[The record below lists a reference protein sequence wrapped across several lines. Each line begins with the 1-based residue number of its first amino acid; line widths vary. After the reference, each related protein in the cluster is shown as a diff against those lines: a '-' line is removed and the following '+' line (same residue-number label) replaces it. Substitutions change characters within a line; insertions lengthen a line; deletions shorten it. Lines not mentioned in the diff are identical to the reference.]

1 MKSDPLLPAYD
12 PNRPVGDRIRDELRT
27 RREVDPIVRQKL
39 GQVQQVREQT
49 FQQMEAEI
57 RANRRS
63 GALSF
68 VANEDR
74 SPADAADV
82 ANLSRRFNLP
92 SEVIAADPTIWR
104 QRAKRE
110 DAATA
115 SAVSTKLP
123 QWTAK
128 EKVRAAIITDDLDNL
143 LRVEQAL
150 SPEVRASL
158 KKRAAQRQ
166 QIESVLSDPTKAT
179 EGGNLFSSIFSL
191 LGADTLSAEQESASA
206 MGGVRSIG
214 GGIVNTADIIFNSAA
229 AQLAD
234 AFGAV
239 TGSESAKADAL
250 RLSKLNE
257 NISILQAARR
267 PEYSDLG
274 GMVYDGFNSL
284 ALMAPGLA
292 ASIATRSERPALA
305 AAYVLTQPEAYTR
318 YRARGGTPGEAFMGS
333 TLEGVAEVAFEKL
346 PLSTLVNRFGKEA
359 TGKWIGEYLIKE
371 GLTEQ
376 ATTFTQDLIDTAIA
390 NPDKT
395 WGEFWAERPEAA
407 LRTLV
412 ATGVA
417 SGSIGA
423 LNTTVNTIGGRM
435 AQRQSRADAGLA
447 TAAFAEDLQKL
458 AQASKVKGRD
468 TATFESWVREASDGT
483 QAEAVY
489 IEAQKL
495 VEVLEQ
501 SGLDEQQII
510 EALPSL
516 QETLGEAMA
525 TNGDVRI
532 PIEEFAAR
540 AEKLAPGLIPHLRID
555 PDDMSQA
562 EAETY
567 MQSATESMAAE
578 AEAIVTQASNA
589 DEFRASA
596 ERVKAN
602 VAAQLQSAGRFT
614 TSTNDAYASLHANF
628 FARLAQRAGTT
639 PEEMAA
645 RYPLQIQADVGQG
658 VNVLEQGGPAP
669 LEGMPTQQEVDGTVR
684 EFGPLA
690 PARAAAQR
698 YATQANLPYTPP
710 TKYAKVD
717 TKRAARIAQAF
728 DEMEHNP
735 NDPEVA
741 LAYGALVEET
751 LAQWETIKA
760 TGLEVEFITGADPY
774 GNPRNAILDVTEN
787 NHLWVFPTDSGF
799 GSSDL
804 DVSDNPLLA
813 IVPGEKISGKPVR
826 VNDIFRIVH
835 DYFGHIK
842 EGVGFRAVGEEN
854 AWRIHSAM
862 YSPLARK
869 AMTTETRG
877 QNSWVNY
884 GPHGEANRKA
894 SGEAT
899 IYAPQKIGL
908 LPDWVV
914 NEGATDG
921 DVFQQGARTELESP
935 PVDEEGYIE
944 LQHWAVED
952 DLATLDPS
960 RWGRAGRFLPPEELS
975 RTKVAPPR
983 TYFGIATGQPGG
995 YRNEFKE
1002 GSRSLVYGERYEYR
1016 ARIKADRLYDMNAD
1030 PLDLK
1035 AKGRALPKN
1044 QYGKYIYPNPQPLSN
1059 GALDGVSLYEQL
1071 IKDAGFD
1078 GYWIKNGSI
1087 GMVAAVFV
1095 PTEAERSTYNQDAP
1109 IFYSALARAVST
1121 SKQAKAKASQWK
1133 GILQNA
1139 PGVKAEEL
1147 EWSGLLDALDF
1158 DPDRVMTREELA
1170 EVVDKGGIVVDEVVL
1185 ANLSDEEKLAQFGL
1199 TPEDTDSDDY
1209 ESILADDGIGTQF
1222 QSWSSDPENGTY
1234 RELLMTLPIGSG
1246 GNPGR
1251 APSTHWDQPNVVAH
1265 VRFMEKKDADGRR
1278 VLFIEEVQSDW
1289 HQKGRDQGYETKVD
1303 PAVVAAAQAKYDS
1316 AVARWEAAQGA
1327 VDENLLAELQD
1338 LENDP
1343 FGLFAARDRQ
1353 DLRDAAE
1360 VARNEKNLAGRELDV
1375 AEGLI
1380 TNGGVPN
1387 APFKSTWPALVMK
1400 RAIRWA
1406 VDNAYDKVAWTTGEQ
1421 QADRYSLAEATG
1433 PLEITAPIADG
1444 GAYRV
1449 KMNALAAGRLA
1460 ENGLGEQTNDYG
1472 GGQMTLRMTPEQM
1485 AEAFGNDIT
1494 RRAIEGANTAA
1505 EINLDIVA
1513 AAQAK
1518 KEKANRA
1525 FEDMLDA
1532 QLKGDEVDLG
1542 ALNELRREAEASTK
1556 ELYEVSKDGFILEG
1570 EDLKIGGEGMKAFY
1584 DRNLV
1589 NITNSLIK
1597 KYGAKVG
1604 GVNIQTREQEGR
1616 LQGQRQ
1622 MLALIEA
1629 GIRDDEAIAA
1639 VDPAAERRLQSDDV
1653 SDGGYF
1659 ARDIT
1664 LGLIEKL
1671 EKGETQPGF
1680 DITPELATAAS
1691 HGFPLFQR
1699 TGAPRGQI
1707 SFGTDI
1713 TASPTTITLL
1723 RGADLSTFLHESG
1736 HFFLEVMADMAKL
1749 PDAPKEIVDDLNIFL
1764 RWSGV
1769 KDFTAWRQMSTQEKR
1784 DHHERFARAF
1794 EAYLYEGRAPSIEM
1808 QGLFGRFG
1816 SWLLN
1821 VYKSLANLN
1830 VEMTDE
1836 VRGVFDRMLASETQ
1850 VQEAQA
1856 MAGMEPVYT
1865 AKPDTMSDPEW
1876 AAYQAAHM
1884 DATRDAA
1891 EELER
1896 RSLRDMRYAGNAAG
1910 RELKRLQKE
1919 VKAQRDAMRDE
1930 VTAEMAALPVYRAE
1944 RYLRKGELDGET
1956 AAEQVKIQSSDLARR
1971 YEGKPELLEVAKR
1984 KMGGGKSGM
1993 LAKDG
1998 MTLDEAAEAFGF
2010 TSGDH
2015 FLDAYLGAQKFSDA
2029 VETEIDARMVERY
2042 GDLNSPEAL
2051 REAVDKAIHND
2062 VRGRF
2067 VATEYAMLAQA
2078 PGKPRALAAAA
2089 RKVAQGVVARL
2100 RVRDVRPSQ
2109 HEAAERRSG
2118 KAAADSAKK
2127 GNIAEAAAHKR
2138 SQLVSFF
2145 TAKAARDALD
2155 EVDKTLRYF
2164 RKFANEGTRKALDPA
2179 YRDQIDALLER
2190 FDLRASVTAKDAAKR
2205 ASLLQWVERQR
2216 EMGIEPVISEELL
2229 GEAQRLPYKEL
2240 TIEQM
2245 RGLADAIRNIEHIA
2259 RLKKKLLTAKDEREF
2274 ADIVDEV
2281 ADGIANNAFKKV
2293 PETIGAKTWAERV
2306 GNGVKDFF
2314 AMHRKM
2320 ANMAHVMDGNQ
2331 YGGPVWER
2339 FIRAMNERGDWQA
2352 TQNEK
2357 ATINLGKLF
2366 DRLKGQDTTRREF
2379 VPEINASISLED
2391 RLMVALNLGN
2401 EANAQR
2407 LMDGDKWEQPQLNA
2421 VLAPLTQ
2428 EHWDFVQATWDYIN
2442 SFWPEIA
2449 AKELRVSGI
2458 APEKV
2463 EATPFERQLEDGTT
2477 VSLRGGYFPIKYDPD
2492 RSSKAE
2498 ADTAAEVLSQM
2509 TRGLYTAASTRRG
2522 HTKARAEKVERPV
2535 RKDFGVIFE
2544 HVNQVVHDLAWH
2556 EYLIDANRLL
2566 RAAPIDAAIRE
2577 GYGPETL
2584 RWMRKAL
2591 EDIAVGDIAA
2601 QNAFER
2607 AVNHLRAGVSVAG
2620 LGWNLWTSLLQP
2632 IGLTQSAARIGTKWV
2647 ARGVMRLGGDAAKL
2661 ENGAAW
2667 VYERSEMMRLRGK
2680 TSQREINEIR
2690 NQITSKS
2697 PLRKQVDKV
2706 VPAPVSQAVA
2716 DSFFVLIAKAQM
2728 LADLPTWIGQYE
2740 KSLEAGQTEERAA
2753 ALADQAVLDSQGGGQ
2768 IKDLSGIQR
2777 GSPLIKLWTN
2787 FYSYFNVTYNLLS
2800 DRTQELKRVGPADLP
2815 YYAVDVLM
2823 LTALPSIL
2831 TTLMFTALRGSDDDW
2846 EAEQLAKNIAKDGL
2860 NYGMGLM
2867 IGMREIGGA
2876 LTGDAGYRGPAGARF
2891 FAEIANVGKQVEQGE
2906 VDEALF
2912 RSINNTAGILLHYP
2926 AGQVDRTVRG
2936 TQAMA
2941 EGEAG
2946 PLAPVVGPPRN

>member
-12 PNRPVGDRIRDELRT
+12 PNRPVGDRIREELRA

-92 SEVIAADPTIWR
+92 SEVIAADPVLWR

-110 DAATA
+110 DVATA
-115 SAVSTKLP
+115 SAISTKLP

-128 EKVRAAIITDDLDNL
+128 EQVRAAIITDDLDNL

-150 SPEVRASL
+150 APEQRASL

-166 QIESVLSDPTKAT
+166 QIESVLADPAKAT
-179 EGGNLFSSIFSL
+179 EGGNFFSSIFSL
-191 LGADTLSAEQESASA
+191 LGADTLSAEQESAGV
-206 MGGVRSIG
+206 MGGVRAIG
-214 GGIVNTADIIFNSAA
+214 GGAVNTLDIIFNSAA

-234 AFGAV
+234 AFGAI
-239 TGSESAKADAL
+239 TGSESAKADAE

-257 NISILQAARR
+257 RISILQAARR
-267 PEYSDLG
+267 PEYSEFG

-417 SGSIGA
+417 SGTIGA

-435 AQRQSRADAGLA
+435 AQRQSRADAGMA
-447 TAAFAEDLQKL
+447 TALFAEDLQKL
-458 AQASKVKGRD
+458 AQASKVRGRD
-468 TATFESWVREASDGT
+468 VATFENWVREASDGT
-483 QAEAVY
+483 EAEAVY

-501 SGLDEQQII
+501 SGLDEQQIL

-516 QETLGEAMA
+516 TATLGEAMA

-555 PDDMSQA
+555 PNDMSQA

-567 MQSATESMAAE
+567 MQSAQESMKAE
-578 AEAIVTQASNA
+578 AEAIVAKASDA

-614 TSTNDAYASLHANF
+614 ESTNEAYASLHANF

-658 VNVLEQGGPAP
+658 VNVLEQASDPAIVNIGLKIDATGETMP
-669 LEGMPTQQEVDGTVR
+669 VERAVAALEAAGVKLTRQEVRQSNTESTLVAALDRPLTPEEATRVSEVLLQDAIAQRVGQSG
-684 EFGPLA
+684 ELFGPKADEWGPFNPEYFLELA
-690 PARAAAQR
+690 
-698 YATQANLPYTPP
+698 
-710 TKYAKVD
+710 
-717 TKRAARIAQAF
+717 
-728 DEMEHNP
+728 E
-735 NDPEVA
+735 
-741 LAYGALVEET
+741 
-751 LAQWETIKA
+751 
-760 TGLEVEFITGADPY
+760 
-774 GNPRNAILDVTEN
+774 
-787 NHLWVFPTDSGF
+787 SGV
-799 GSSDL
+799 L
-804 DVSDNPLLA
+804 
-813 IVPGEKISGKPVR
+813 
-826 VNDIFRIVH
+826 
-835 DYFGHIK
+835 
-842 EGVGFRAVGEEN
+842 
-854 AWRIHSAM
+854 
-862 YSPLARK
+862 
-869 AMTTETRG
+869 
-877 QNSWVNY
+877 
-884 GPHGEANRKA
+884 
-894 SGEAT
+894 
-899 IYAPQKIGL
+899 
-908 LPDWVV
+908 
-914 NEGATDG
+914 
-921 DVFQQGARTELESP
+921 QQGAITELDAP

-952 DLATLDPS
+952 DLATLDPG

-1002 GSRSLVYGERYEYR
+1002 GSRALVYGERYEYR
-1016 ARIKADRLYDMNAD
+1016 ARIKADRLYDMAAD

-1044 QYGKYIYPNPQPLSN
+1044 QYGKYIYPNPQPMSN

-1071 IKDAGFD
+1071 IKDAGYD
-1078 GYWIKNGSI
+1078 GYWIKNGTL
-1087 GMVAAVFV
+1087 GLVAAVFV
-1095 PTEAERSTYNQDAP
+1095 PTEAERATYNQDAP
-1109 IFYSALARAVST
+1109 VFYSALARAVST

-1158 DPDRVMTREELA
+1158 DPDRVLTREELA
-1170 EVVDKGGIVVDEVVL
+1170 DVVDKGGIVVDEVVVGRGEVSEADIDDYIARRYDEL
-1185 ANLSDEEKLAQFGL
+1185 EEDYRDRLDPDEEFDETAFQMFA
-1199 TPEDTDSDDY
+1199 
-1209 ESILADDGIGTQF
+1209 ESFVPSRERAEFLIQEASPTQF
-1222 QSWSSDPENGTY
+1222 QNWSSDPENNTY

-1246 GNPGR
+1246 NNPGR
-1251 APSTHWDQPNVVAH
+1251 APSTHWDQPAVVAH
-1265 VRFMEKKDADGRR
+1265 LRFMEKKDADGRR

-1303 PAVVAAAQAKYDS
+1303 PEVEKRLAEEMRLAVNAANEAENRYYDLIARELRSGESTPDEVAEVVAARQEMN
-1316 AVARWEAAQGA
+1316 R
-1327 VDENLLAELQD
+1327 LA
-1338 LENDP
+1338 
-1343 FGLFAARDRQ
+1343 
-1353 DLRDAAE
+1353 LR
-1360 VARNEKNLAGRELDV
+1360 RNEARQ
-1375 AEGLI
+1375 AYQ
-1380 TNGGVPN
+1380 NGTRPSGIPN

-1406 VDNAYDKVAWTTGEQ
+1406 VDNAYDKIAWTTGEQ
-1421 QADRYSLAEATG
+1421 QAERYDLSQSVGTLMVQRGAQETGNPTNGDLFRVGATG
-1433 PLEITAPIADG
+1433 ADI
-1444 GAYRV
+1444 GALLAGQGQAIQEYSD
-1449 KMNALAAGRLA
+1449 ALMTEAQIVEVFGADLGR
-1460 ENGLGEQTNDYG
+1460 
-1472 GGQMTLRMTPEQM
+1472 RM
-1485 AEAFGNDIT
+1485 
-1494 RRAIEGANTAA
+1494 IEGAPPETEMAA
-1505 EINLDIVA
+1505 
-1513 AAQAK
+1513 
-1518 KEKANRA
+1518 R
-1525 FEDMLDA
+1525 FE
-1532 QLKGDEVDLG
+1532 GSDLR
-1542 ALNELRREAEASTK
+1542 L
-1556 ELYEVSKDGFILEG
+1556 
-1570 EDLKIGGEGMKAFY
+1570 GGEGMKAFY

-1604 GVNIQTREQEGR
+1604 AVSMDGSEDYELSDAELDRMGQIGAEMVAMQTAARERFDATYNARRDMSFDEEQQFKRDFGASEAEAAN
-1616 LQGQRQ
+1616 QAQFA
-1622 MLALIEA
+1622 ALRDELKSL
-1629 GIRDDEAIAA
+1629 IRAA
-1639 VDPAAERRLQSDDV
+1639 QLRAAE
-1653 SDGGYF
+1653 
-1659 ARDIT
+1659 
-1664 LGLIEKL
+1664 K
-1671 EKGETQPGF
+1671 QPGF

-1713 TASPTTITLL
+1713 KASPTTITLL

-1749 PDAPKEIVDDLNIFL
+1749 PDAPQEIVDDLNIFL

-1808 QGLFGRFG
+1808 QSLFGRFR

-1836 VRGVFDRMLASETQ
+1836 VRGVFDRMLASEAQ

-1865 AKPDTMSDPEW
+1865 AKPDTMTDAEW

-1896 RSLRDMRYAGNAAG
+1896 RSLRDMRYAGNAAS

-2015 FLDAYLGAQKFSDA
+2015 FLDAYLGAQKFADA

-2089 RKVAQGVVARL
+2089 RKVAQGVIARL
-2100 RVRDVRPSQ
+2100 RVRDVRPAQ

-2216 EMGIEPVISEELL
+2216 EMGIEPVISEDLL
-2229 GEAQRLPYKEL
+2229 NEAQRLPYKEL

-2281 ADGIANNAFKKV
+2281 ATGIENNAFKKV

-2357 ATINLGKLF
+2357 ATIDLGKLF
-2366 DRLKGQDTTRREF
+2366 DRLKGQDTTTREF

-2428 EHWDFVQATWDYIN
+2428 EHWQFVQATWDYID

-2680 TSQREINEIR
+2680 TFQREINEIR

-2706 VPAPVSQAVA
+2706 VPAPVSQAVS

-2740 KSLEAGQTEERAA
+2740 KSLEAGQTEERAV
-2753 ALADQAVLDSQGGGQ
+2753 ALANQAVLDSQGGGQ
-2768 IKDLSGIQR
+2768 IKDLAGIQR
-2777 GSPLIKLWTN
+2777 GGPILKLWTN

-2800 DRTQELKRVGPADLP
+2800 DRTQELKRIGPADLP
-2815 YYAVDVLM
+2815 YYAVDVLL
-2823 LTALPSIL
+2823 LTALPSMLATI
-2831 TTLMFTALRGSDDDW
+2831 MHTALKGNDDDW
-2846 EAEQLAKNIAKDGL
+2846 ELKTLVKNIAKDGV
-2860 NYGMGLM
+2860 NYNLGLM
-2867 IGMREIGGA
+2867 IGLREIGGA

-2891 FAEIANVGKQVEQGE
+2891 FAEIANVGKQVEQGD

-2926 AGQVDRTVRG
+2926 SGQVDRTVRG

>member
-1 MKSDPLLPAYD
+1 MKSDPLLPTYD
-12 PNRPVGDRIRDELRT
+12 PNRPVGDRIREELRA

-74 SPADAADV
+74 SPTDAADV

-92 SEVIAADPTIWR
+92 SEIIAADPTLWR

-110 DAATA
+110 DVATA
-115 SAVSTKLP
+115 SAISTKLP

-150 SPEVRASL
+150 APEQRASL

-166 QIESVLSDPTKAT
+166 QIESVLADPAKAT

-191 LGADTLSAEQESASA
+191 LGADTLSTEQESASV
-206 MGGVRSIG
+206 MGGARAIG
-214 GGIVNTADIIFNSAA
+214 GGAVNTLDIIFNSAA

-234 AFGAV
+234 AFGAI

-267 PEYSDLG
+267 PEYSEFG

-318 YRARGGTPGEAFMGS
+318 YRARGGTPGEAFIGAN
-333 TLEGVAEVAFEKL
+333 LEGIAEVAFEKL

-417 SGSIGA
+417 SGTIGA

-435 AQRQSRADAGLA
+435 AQRQSRADAGMA
-447 TAAFAEDLQKL
+447 TALFAEDLQKL
-458 AQASKVKGRD
+458 AQASKVRGRD
-468 TATFESWVREASDGT
+468 VATFENWVREASDGT
-483 QAEAVY
+483 EAEAVY

-501 SGLDEQQII
+501 SGLDEQQIL

-516 QETLGEAMA
+516 TATLGEAMA

-555 PDDMSQA
+555 PNDMSQA

-567 MQSATESMAAE
+567 MQSAQDSMKAE
-578 AEAIVTQASNA
+578 AETIIAQASDA

-596 ERVKAN
+596 ERVKES
-602 VAAQLQSAGRFT
+602 VKAQLTAAGRFT
-614 TSTNDAYASLHANF
+614 NDVNDAYASLYGNF
-628 FARLAQRAGTT
+628 FGRLAQRAGST
-639 PEEMAA
+639 PEAMAA

-669 LEGMPTQQEVDGTVR
+669 LEGMPTRQEVDGIVR

-698 YATQANLPYTPP
+698 YATQANLPYAPP

-717 TKRAARIAQAF
+717 AKRAARIAKAF

-760 TGLEVEFITGADPY
+760 TGLEVEFIDGADPY

-894 SGEAT
+894 SGEDT

-914 NEGATDG
+914 NDGATDL
-921 DVFQQGARTELESP
+921 DVYNQGAVTELESP

-1002 GSRSLVYGERYEYR
+1002 GSRALVYGQRYEYR
-1016 ARIKADRLYDMNAD
+1016 ARIKADRLYDMAAD

-1044 QYGKYIYPNPQPLSN
+1044 QYGKYIYPNPQPMSN

-1071 IKDAGFD
+1071 IKDAGYD
-1078 GYWIKNGSI
+1078 GYWIKNGTL
-1087 GMVAAVFV
+1087 GLVAAVFV
-1095 PTEAERSTYNQDAP
+1095 PTEAERATYNQDAP
-1109 IFYSALARAVST
+1109 VFYSALARAVST

-1158 DPDRVMTREELA
+1158 DPDRVLTREELA
-1170 EVVDKGGIVVDEVVL
+1170 DVVDKGGIVVDEVVVGRGEVSEADIDDYIARRYDEL
-1185 ANLSDEEKLAQFGL
+1185 EEDYRDRLDPDEEFDETAFQMFA
-1199 TPEDTDSDDY
+1199 
-1209 ESILADDGIGTQF
+1209 ESFVPSRERAEFLIQEASPTQF
-1222 QSWSSDPENGTY
+1222 QNWSSDPENNTY

-1246 GNPGR
+1246 NNPGR
-1251 APSTHWDQPNVVAH
+1251 APSTHWDQPAVVAH
-1265 VRFMEKKDADGRR
+1265 MRFMEKKDADGRR

-1303 PAVVAAAQAKYDS
+1303 PETVAAAQAKYD
-1316 AVARWEAAQGA
+1316 
-1327 VDENLLAELQD
+1327 
-1338 LENDP
+1338 
-1343 FGLFAARDRQ
+1343 
-1353 DLRDAAE
+1353 AAE
-1360 VARNEKNLAGRELDV
+1360 AKATALGAQFKALTEADKTSTPEIAQALQKEWFDANDAQRLAGRELDV
-1375 AEGLI
+1375 AKGLI

-1421 QADRYSLAEATG
+1421 QADRYSLAEVVG
-1433 PLEITAPIADG
+1433 PITLPRDTTVDEGRYLSFNERAVQSIE
-1444 GAYRV
+1444 
-1449 KMNALAAGRLA
+1449 AAGQGTAVSDYTRGP
-1460 ENGLGEQTNDYG
+1460 NGEQRQAIIMSDA
-1472 GGQMTLRMTPEQM
+1472 QVL
-1485 AEAFGNDIT
+1485 EAFGADLGGRI
-1494 RRAIEGANTAA
+1494 
-1505 EINLDIVA
+1505 L
-1513 AAQAK
+1513 AAQP
-1518 KEKANRA
+1518 
-1525 FEDMLDA
+1525 
-1532 QLKGDEVDLG
+1532 GDTLSGD
-1542 ALNELRREAEASTK
+1542 
-1556 ELYEVSKDGFILEG
+1556 
-1570 EDLKIGGEGMKAFY
+1570 DLKIGGEGMKAFY

-1604 GVNIQTREQEGR
+1604 AVSMDGSEDYELSDAELDRMGQIGAEMVAMQTAARERFDATYNARRDMSFDEEQQFKRDFGASEAEAAN
-1616 LQGQRQ
+1616 QAQFA
-1622 MLALIEA
+1622 ALRDELKSL
-1629 GIRDDEAIAA
+1629 IRAA
-1639 VDPAAERRLQSDDV
+1639 QLRAAE
-1653 SDGGYF
+1653 
-1659 ARDIT
+1659 
-1664 LGLIEKL
+1664 K
-1671 EKGETQPGF
+1671 QPGF

-1713 TASPTTITLL
+1713 KASPTTITLL

-1749 PDAPKEIVDDLNIFL
+1749 PDAPAEIVDDLNIFL

-1808 QGLFGRFG
+1808 QSLFGRFR

-1821 VYKSLANLN
+1821 VYQSLANLN

-1836 VRGVFDRMLASETQ
+1836 VRGVFDRMLASEAQ

-1865 AKPDTMSDPEW
+1865 AKPETMSDAEW

-1884 DATRDAA
+1884 DATRGAA

-1944 RYLRKGELDGET
+1944 RYLRRAELDGQPV
-1956 AAEQVKIQSSDLARR
+1956 AEPVKLQSADLARR

-1984 KMGGGKSGM
+1984 KMGGGKYGM

-2015 FLDAYLGAQKFSDA
+2015 FLDAYLGAQKFADA

-2089 RKVAQGVVARL
+2089 RKVAQGVIARL
-2100 RVRDVRPSQ
+2100 RVRDVRPAQ

-2216 EMGIEPVISEELL
+2216 EMGIEPVISEDLL
-2229 GEAQRLPYKEL
+2229 NEAQRLPYKEL

-2281 ADGIANNAFKKV
+2281 ATGIENNAFKKV

-2357 ATINLGKLF
+2357 ATIDLGKLF
-2366 DRLKGQDTTRREF
+2366 DRLKGQDTTTREF

-2428 EHWDFVQATWDYIN
+2428 EHWQFVQATWDYID

-2706 VPAPVSQAVA
+2706 VPAPVSQAVS

-2740 KSLEAGQTEERAA
+2740 KSLEAGQTEERAV
-2753 ALADQAVLDSQGGGQ
+2753 ALANQAVLDSQGGGQ
-2768 IKDLSGIQR
+2768 IKDLAGIQR
-2777 GSPLIKLWTN
+2777 GGPILKLWTN

-2800 DRTQELKRVGPADLP
+2800 DRTQELKRIGPADLP
-2815 YYAVDVLM
+2815 YYAVDVLL
-2823 LTALPSIL
+2823 LTALPSMLATI
-2831 TTLMFTALRGSDDDW
+2831 MHTALKGNDDDW
-2846 EAEQLAKNIAKDGL
+2846 ELKTLVKNIAKDGV
-2860 NYGMGLM
+2860 NYNLGLM
-2867 IGMREIGGA
+2867 IGLREIGGA

-2891 FAEIANVGKQVEQGE
+2891 FAEIANVGKQVEQGD

-2926 AGQVDRTVRG
+2926 SGQVDRTVRG

>member
-1 MKSDPLLPAYD
+1 MKSDPLLPTYD

-110 DAATA
+110 DVATA

-128 EKVRAAIITDDLDNL
+128 EQVRAAIITDDLDNL

-166 QIESVLSDPTKAT
+166 QIESVLADPNKAT

-234 AFGAV
+234 AFGAI
-239 TGSESAKADAL
+239 TGSESAKADAM

-267 PEYSDLG
+267 PEYSEFG

-359 TGKWIGEYLIKE
+359 TGKWIGEYLVKE

-376 ATTFTQDLIDTAIA
+376 ATTFTQDFIDTAIA

-395 WGEFWAERPEAA
+395 WGEFWAERPDAA

-412 ATGVA
+412 ATAVA

-435 AQRQSRADAGLA
+435 AQRQSRADAGMA
-447 TAAFAEDLQKL
+447 TAAFAEALQKL

-567 MQSATESMAAE
+567 MQSAQESMAAE
-578 AEAIVTQASNA
+578 AEAIVAQASDA
-589 DEFRASA
+589 AEFRASA

-602 VAAQLQSAGRFT
+602 VKAQLTSAGRFT
-614 TSTNDAYASLHANF
+614 ESTNDAYASLHANF

-639 PEEMAA
+639 PEAMAE

-658 VNVLEQGGPAP
+658 VNVLEQADDATVVNIGLKIDATG
-669 LEGMPTQQEVDGTVR
+669 ETMPTERAVAALEAAGVKLTRQEVRQSNTESTLVAQLDRPLTAEEATKVSEALMQDAIAQRVGQAG
-684 EFGPLA
+684 ELFGPKADEWGPFNPEFFLDLA
-690 PARAAAQR
+690 
-698 YATQANLPYTPP
+698 
-710 TKYAKVD
+710 
-717 TKRAARIAQAF
+717 
-728 DEMEHNP
+728 E
-735 NDPEVA
+735 
-741 LAYGALVEET
+741 
-751 LAQWETIKA
+751 
-760 TGLEVEFITGADPY
+760 
-774 GNPRNAILDVTEN
+774 
-787 NHLWVFPTDSGF
+787 S
-799 GSSDL
+799 
-804 DVSDNPLLA
+804 
-813 IVPGEKISGKPVR
+813 
-826 VNDIFRIVH
+826 
-835 DYFGHIK
+835 
-842 EGVGFRAVGEEN
+842 AV
-854 AWRIHSAM
+854 
-862 YSPLARK
+862 L
-869 AMTTETRG
+869 
-877 QNSWVNY
+877 
-884 GPHGEANRKA
+884 
-894 SGEAT
+894 
-899 IYAPQKIGL
+899 
-908 LPDWVV
+908 
-914 NEGATDG
+914 
-921 DVFQQGARTELESP
+921 QQGARTELESP
-935 PVDEEGYIE
+935 PVDAEGYIE

-1044 QYGKYIYPNPQPLSN
+1044 QYGKYIYPNPQPMSN

-1071 IKDAGFD
+1071 IKDAGYD

-1170 EVVDKGGIVVDEVVL
+1170 DVVDKGGIVVDEVVL
-1185 ANLSDEEKLAQFGL
+1185 GDSADIEAAIDAMRDDETFEDYSEAELREAAEQDSFAPTPQFSSWTSDESNE
-1199 TPEDTDSDDY
+1199 
-1209 ESILADDGIGTQF
+1209 
-1222 QSWSSDPENGTY
+1222 TY

-1303 PAVVAAAQAKYDS
+1303 PETVAAAEQKYW
-1316 AVARWEAAQGA
+1316 AAEANENAAQ
-1327 VDENLLAELQD
+1327 DELIALGERTGLFDEDANIEGRGNRAGFAEREMRRLMRLDEPTAELETEVAWTKAIAD
-1338 LENDP
+1338 LTT
-1343 FGLFAARDRQ
+1343 
-1353 DLRDAAE
+1353 
-1360 VARNEKNLAGRELDV
+1360 ARNERNLAGRELDV
-1375 AEGLI
+1375 AKGLI

-1406 VDNAYDKVAWTTGEQ
+1406 VDNAYDKIAWTTGEQ

-1433 PLEITAPIADG
+1433 PLEFTAPIADG

-1494 RRAIEGANTAA
+1494 RRAIEGANKAA
-1505 EINLDIVA
+1505 ELNFDLVA
-1513 AAQAK
+1513 AAEAK
-1518 KEKANRA
+1518 AATAKA
-1525 FEDMLDA
+1525 ELDA
-1532 QLKGDEVDLG
+1532 AIE
-1542 ALNELRREAEASTK
+1542 AELNEEVTNVGAINRVNNARRESEAADRAL
-1556 ELYEVSKDGFILEG
+1556 EDARRDGFILEG

-1604 GVNIQTREQEGR
+1604 GIAVAGPGQVDGVSLEGLKTALAASREDLAAATDDMRREMLSKR
-1616 LQGQRQ
+1616 VSLLERQ
-1622 MLALIEA
+1622 IE
-1629 GIRDDEAIAA
+1629 EAQPSA
-1639 VDPAAERRLQSDDV
+1639 P
-1653 SDGGYF
+1653 
-1659 ARDIT
+1659 
-1664 LGLIEKL
+1664 
-1671 EKGETQPGF
+1671 QPGF

-1713 TASPTTITLL
+1713 KASPTTITLL

-1749 PDAPKEIVDDLNIFL
+1749 PDAPKEIVGDLNIFL

-1794 EAYLYEGRAPSIEM
+1794 EAYLYEGRAPSVEM
-1808 QGLFGRFG
+1808 QGLFGRFR

-1865 AKPDTMSDPEW
+1865 AKPDTMTDAEW

-1930 VTAEMAALPVYRAE
+1930 VTAEMSALPVYRAE
-1944 RYLRKGELDGET
+1944 RYLRKGELDGQP
-1956 AAEQVKIQSSDLARR
+1956 AAEQVKLQSSDLARR

-1993 LAKDG
+1993 LAKEG

-2015 FLDAYLGAQKFSDA
+2015 FLDAYLGAQKFADA

-2100 RVRDVRPSQ
+2100 RVRDVRPAQ

-2216 EMGIEPVISEELL
+2216 EMGIEPVISEDLL
-2229 GEAQRLPYKEL
+2229 NEAQRLPYKEL

-2428 EHWDFVQATWDYIN
+2428 EHWDFVQATWGYIN

-2680 TSQREINEIR
+2680 TFQREINEIR